1 MRQFHNIDPCRIVE
15 EEDCSGTGLMVNR
28 ERCDLEMAKR
38 KARSAR
44 RMGRESRGRSVLRIP
59 VSERSRRATKQ
70 RRRRKEES
78 QIVRIGKI

>member
-1 MRQFHNIDPCRIVE
+1 
-15 EEDCSGTGLMVNR
+15 
-28 ERCDLEMAKR
+28 MAKR

>member
-1 MRQFHNIDPCRIVE
+1 
-15 EEDCSGTGLMVNR
+15 
-28 ERCDLEMAKR
+28 MAKR

-59 VSERSRRATKQ
+59 VAERSRRAITKQ